1 MLRWRLILGTLFIAA
16 LVIWCW
22 LDFVVT
28 RPGAFLV
35 PLALGLTWC
44 GVVELLDMFNRKGRY
59 PLPWVMYGGSLLTVL
74 VAGLPVLWPG
84 ATPSWRSADWAGWQ
98 SD

>member
-1 MLRWRLILGTLFIAA
+1 M
-16 LVIWCW
+16 IWCW

-28 RPGAFLV
+28 RPGAFLL

-44 GVVELLDMFNRKGRY
+44 GVVELLDMFNQKGRY

-74 VAGLPVLWPG
+74 LAGLPVFWPG
-84 ATPSWRSADWAGWQ
+84 ADSVVAIGRLGWLAVGLIAGLATRIHW
-98 SD
+98 